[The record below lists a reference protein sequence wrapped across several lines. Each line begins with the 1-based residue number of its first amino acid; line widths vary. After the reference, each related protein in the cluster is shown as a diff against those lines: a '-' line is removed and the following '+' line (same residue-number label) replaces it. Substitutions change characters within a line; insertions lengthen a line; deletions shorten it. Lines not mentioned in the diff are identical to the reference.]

1 MMLVLSEGDVRAL
14 LDLDALV
21 DALEAAMID
30 LTSGRMSLPPRT
42 AARVDDRHG
51 LLFAMPAF
59 LPSADALTTKLVSL
73 FPDNREQ
80 PTHQALIC
88 CFDPQTGTPLAVMDG
103 TYITATRTAA
113 GSALATRYLARSD
126 AEVATVIGTGVQ
138 AASHARALARLD
150 TLRTI
155 RIAGRDSAKAVA
167 LADELRAEGLPV
179 EAAPSV
185 EHAVRDADVVCAAT
199 HPAQPVV
206 LRAWLKPGAHVTSV
220 GYNTAGTGE
229 IDSDLVRDALVVVES
244 RDAVLAPA
252 PSGSMEIHRA
262 IDAGLLSADDL
273 VEIGAICA
281 GAAPGRTSAEQ
292 LTLYKSVG
300 VAAQDAAAAAL
311 VLTAAR
317 DRGLGTDVD
326 L

>member
-1 MMLVLSEGDVRAL
+1 VLVLSAVDVREL

-30 LTSGRMSLPPRT
+30 LSSGRMSLPPRVS
-42 AARVDDRHG
+42 ARVDDRHG
-51 LLFAMPAF
+51 VLFAMPAF

-73 FPDNREQ
+73 FPENREV

-113 GSALATRYLARSD
+113 GSALSTRHLARSD

-138 AASHARALARLD
+138 GRSHAGALARLG

-155 RIAGRDSAKAVA
+155 RIAGRDDAKVDAVVGA
-167 LADELRAEGLPV
+167 LREDGLPV
-179 EAAPSV
+179 EAARSI
-185 EHAVRDADVVCAAT
+185 EEAVRDADVVCAAT
-199 HPAQPVV
+199 HPARPVV

-244 RDAVLAPA
+244 TDAVLAPT
-252 PSGSMEIHRA
+252 PSGSIEIHRA

-281 GAAPGRTSAEQ
+281 GSAPGRTSAEQ

-300 VAAQDAAAAAL
+300 VAVQDAAAASM
-311 VLTAAR
+311 VLAAAQE
-317 DRGLGTDVD
+317 RGVGTDVD